1 MKCYSLQ
8 EVRSQIDK
16 IDRQIVELIAQRG
29 HYVEQAAAFKKNM
42 EGVEAPARVEEVIR
56 TLTAYAGECGANPK
70 VIENVFRTMI
80 REFILAETEIFRAG
94 NQEM

>member
-1 MKCYSLQ
+1 M
-8 EVRSQIDK
+8 
-16 IDRQIVELIAQRG
+16 ELIAQRG
-29 HYVEQAAAFKKNM
+29 YYEGQAAAFKKNM
-42 EGVEAPARVEEVIR
+42 EDVEAPDRVEAVIP
-56 TLTAYAGECGANPK
+56 TLTAYAGECDANPK